1 VGNAAEVDLASGRP
15 AGGLVED
22 PDLELVRRV
31 GAGDGP
37 ACAAL
42 VDRHL
47 ARIVGL
53 AGRMLGSRADAEDV
67 AQEVFLRVWQQAGR
81 WRAGE
86 ARFSTWLHRVTV
98 NLCQDRLRRRREVG
112 IEAAG
117 DPPSLEPLPGAG
129 LQRNAVV
136 ARVEAAL
143 GQLPERQ
150 RSAILLSHYQEL
162 GNVEAAAVLGVSVE
176 ALESL
181 LARGRRRLKEIL
193 AGEAGD
199 LMGEWR

>member
-1 VGNAAEVDLASGRP
+1 LAHGRP
-15 AGGLVED
+15 AGGPVDD
-22 PDLELVRRV
+22 PDLDLVRRV

-47 ARIVGL
+47 PRILGL
-53 AGRMLGSRADAEDV
+53 AGRMLGSRADAEEV

-86 ARFSTWLHRVTV
+86 ARFSTWLHRVAV
-98 NLCQDRLRRRREVG
+98 NLCQDRLRRRRETSL
-112 IEAAG
+112 EAAG
-117 DPPSLEPLPGAG
+117 DPPSPDQPPEAA
-129 LQRNAVV
+129 LQRDAVV
-136 ARVEAAL
+136 ARVGAAL
-143 GQLPERQ
+143 RQLPERQ
-150 RSAILLSHYQEL
+150 RTAILLSHYQEL
-162 GNVEAAAVLGVSVE
+162 GNIEAAAVLGISVE

-181 LARGRRRLKEIL
+181 LARGRRRLKELL
-193 AGEAGD
+193 AGDVGD